1 MSMISHRF
9 HGEHGV
15 TLVEMLVA
23 MLTGLVVVSAAF
35 AILEVSLHQS
45 TRIADRVSADQRGRL
60 ALEKIMLELHSAC
73 IASGVNPI
81 QENSEPTKL
90 RFMSESGSSE
100 PFFTKGQE
108 HEIYLSG
115 TTLKDAVYQSNGGV
129 EANGRWKFPAEGS
142 PTSTSTLLTNVYAP
156 TTGSL
161 FEYFE
166 YTASALTTAVT
177 PAPKLTLGQAN
188 SVAKVNVNLTVA
200 PESGDKRLSR
210 PVSLSG
216 TAVLRLTPATETSA
230 PNLPCE

>member
-1 MSMISHRF
+1 MSMISDRL

-81 QENSEPTKL
+81 QETSSSTRLKFL
-90 RFMSESGSSE
+90 SESGSSE
-100 PFFTKGQE
+100 PFFSYGVK
-108 HEIYLSG
+108 HEIYLVG
-115 TTLKDAVYQSNGGV
+115 TTLKDAIYQSNGGT
-129 EANGRWKFPAEGS
+129 EAKGWKFPAEGS
-142 PTSTSTLLTNVYAP
+142 PTSTNTLLTNVYAP
-156 TTGSL
+156 TTGTM
-161 FEYFE
+161 FEYFK
-166 YTASALTTAVT
+166 YTASALTTALST
-177 PAPKLTLGQAN
+177 SLNKEEAN
-188 SVAKVNVNLTVA
+188 AATKVNVNLTVA
-200 PESGDKRLSR
+200 PESGDTRLSR

>member
-1 MSMISHRF
+1 MSIISDRL

-81 QENSEPTKL
+81 QENSSGTRLKFL
-90 RFMSESGSSE
+90 SESGSSE
-100 PFFTKGQE
+100 PFFTSGVK

-115 TTLKDAVYQSNGGV
+115 TTLKDAIYQSNGGN
-129 EANGRWKFPAEGS
+129 EAKGWKFPAEGS

-156 TTGSL
+156 TTGYM
-161 FEYFE
+161 FEYFK
-166 YTASALTTAVT
+166 YTASALTTALSTTT
-177 PAPKLTLGQAN
+177 PLKLEEAN
-188 SVAKVNVNLTVA
+188 AATKVNVNLTVA
-200 PESGDKRLSR
+200 PESGDTRLSR

>member
-1 MSMISHRF
+1 MISHHFRN
-9 HGEHGV
+9 EHGF

-23 MLTGLVVVSAAF
+23 MLTGLVVVGAAF

-60 ALEKIMLELHSAC
+60 ALEKILLELHSAC
-73 IASGVNPI
+73 VATGAAPI
-81 QENSEPTKL
+81 QENSEGTKL
-90 RFMSESGSSE
+90 RFLSESGSSE
-100 PFFTKGQE
+100 PFFTKGVE

-129 EANGRWKFPAEGS
+129 EANGGWKFPAMGS

-156 TTGSL
+156 TTGTM
-161 FEYFE
+161 FEYFS
-166 YTASALTTAVT
+166 YTASALTTA
-177 PAPKLTLGQAN
+177 LTTFPLKKEAAN
-188 SVAKVNVNLTVA
+188 SAAKINVNLTVA
-200 PESGDKRLSR
+200 PESGDTRLSR